1 MMLIITQL
9 YHFISR
15 KQNSLLTGIILI
27 CILFPGKCAAQT
39 SRSLLDNGWKQLV
52 IDNDTLAMQLFE
64 NGYEVALK
72 DKNTPLI
79 AEALLDLGICSYSV
93 SYTLG
98 LEYAFRSMEYYK
110 KLEEKQPLEAIRGRS
125 RCLQLISTIYSRQG
139 KYKDAISLSR
149 EAMKGFPSSGDT
161 SHQLGLIYTS
171 LGVAYNNLNQPDSSE
186 FYHRLALQERE
197 LINDYIYLPIT
208 YLKVADIE
216 RRKGN
221 KEESRIL
228 FDRAARIADSTGNRQ
243 ALVSSLLGKGDWTL
257 DFERDVH
264 ETEALYIKALD
275 VSYGLSDKSF
285 YLESLS
291 HLVTLMFNKGDYQRA
306 YQYEHTIRNLKDSLG
321 TWESQRMVK
330 SLEVQFNVA
339 EKERQLKLAEK
350 ENEVNRLTNYILWSS
365 LAFIVLIA
373 TAVIIFLR
381 RINKRDKQLLSAK
394 QELVH
399 AIEEQK
405 KLKEQQM
412 QNDLEHKEG
421 QLSAMMLQM
430 LQKNELMQELQ
441 EKLSQYKELAADPS
455 LNRIISKGQNQDK
468 DWTDFN
474 TNFESLNKNF
484 YTRLKS
490 AYPDISPNDL
500 KICALIKLN
509 LSIKEMAGILNISPD
524 SVKTARYRL
533 RKKLQLS
540 TEDNLTDFIISL

>member
-1 MMLIITQL
+1 MHIINSR
-9 YHFISR
+9 YHFIL
-15 KQNSLLTGIILI
+15 KKLHTLFVVVMLVCLLVV
-27 CILFPGKCAAQT
+27 GKCEAQT
-39 SRSLLDNGWKQLV
+39 ARSFLDDGWKQLI

-64 NGYEVALK
+64 KGYEVALK
-72 DKNTPLI
+72 DKDTPLI

-110 KLEEKQPLEAIRGRS
+110 QMEQKQPLDAVRGRS

-149 EAMKGFPSSGDT
+149 EAMQGFPSSGDT

-171 LGVAYNNLNQPDSSE
+171 LGVAYGRLNRPDSAE
-186 FYHRLALQERE
+186 YYHRLALKERE
-197 LINDYIYLPIT
+197 LINDYIYLPVT

-221 KEESRIL
+221 KEESRKL
-228 FDRAARIADSTGNRQ
+228 FEKAAYLADSTGNRQ
-243 ALVSSLLGKGDWTL
+243 ALVSSLIGKGEWTL
-257 DFERDVH
+257 DFEKDVH
-264 ETEALYIKALD
+264 ETEVLYMKALD
-275 VSYGLSDKSF
+275 VSSGLSDKSF
-285 YLESLS
+285 YLDALN
-291 HLVTLMFNKGDYQRA
+291 HLVKLLFDKGDYLRA
-306 YQYEHTIRNLKDSLG
+306 YQYEHTIRSLKDSLN

-373 TAVIIFLR
+373 IAVIIFLR

-394 QELVH
+394 QELVL

-441 EKLSQYKELAADPS
+441 EKLSQYKELSSDPS

-474 TNFESLNKNF
+474 ANFESLNKNF